1 MSELSTKLLT
11 IFQNVNDWLRFAEA
25 KNAALLAFSG
35 TAMTAI
41 LTVLITAQGLPN
53 SLRIGLLISTIF
65 LNSCTLL
72 CALSFLPKTNLER
85 LLWIRDKPYRKLKP
99 TITDNLYYFGDL
111 QKYSSAELLEALNKQ
126 YVNNSAI
133 LPYGKESNDIAIQ
146 IIINSS
152 IASMKFY
159 LFTYALYFLIIS
171 IVTVPITML
180 INFIVLRGI

>member
-85 LLWIRDKPYRKLKP
+85 LLWIRDKPYRKL
-99 TITDNLYYFGDL
+99 GV
-111 QKYSSAELLEALNKQ
+111 AE
-126 YVNNSAI
+126 SR
-133 LPYGKESNDIAIQ
+133 YG
-146 IIINSS
+146 
-152 IASMKFY
+152 
-159 LFTYALYFLIIS
+159 
-171 IVTVPITML
+171 
-180 INFIVLRGI
+180 G